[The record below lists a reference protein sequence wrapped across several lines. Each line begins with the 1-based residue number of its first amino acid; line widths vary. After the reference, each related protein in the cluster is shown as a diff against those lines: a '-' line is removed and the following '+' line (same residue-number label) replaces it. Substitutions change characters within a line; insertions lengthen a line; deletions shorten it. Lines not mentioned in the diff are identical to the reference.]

1 MAQLLEDHIPVVKYE
16 GLNTDKAC
24 DLSGVTIDTSGNT
37 AVPGTLTV
45 TGQMGAKELIET
57 ATADDTLTISES
69 GKTIYF
75 GTAGVDIT
83 LPAVATA
90 AGVVYKFVVSANF
103 ATTSMTILT
112 SGGEDKIYGSLEV
125 AGAVVLCSA
134 EDTVTFVNTAELP
147 GDWVELRSD
156 GTNWYISGQAGTSG
170 GITCT
175 AT

>member
-1 MAQLLEDHIPVVKYE
+1 MAQYLEDWVPDVRGA
-16 GLNTDKAC
+16 GLNTLENATIGGT
-24 DLSGVTIDTSGNT
+24 LAVTG
-37 AVPGTLTV
+37 AVTMAGALTV
-45 TGQMGAKELIET
+45 TGQVGGKELSET
-57 ATADDTLTISES
+57 ATVDDTLTIAES

-90 AGVVYKFVVSANF
+90 AGVVYRFVVSANF
-103 ATTSMTILT
+103 ATTSMTIAT

-125 AGAVVLCSA
+125 AGAVVLCAA

-170 GITCT
+170 AITCT

>member
-1 MAQLLEDHIPVVKYE
+1 MARKLEAYVPVVRE
-16 GLNTDKAC
+16 DGINTDK
-24 DLSGVTIDTSGNT
+24 DLVVGGTATITGAT
-37 AVPGTLTV
+37 AITGALTV
-45 TGQMGAKELIET
+45 TGQVGGKELIET

-69 GKTIYF
+69 GKTIYM

-83 LPAVATA
+83 LPAVSTA
-90 AGVVYKFVVSANF
+90 AGVWYRFVCSANF
-103 ATTSMTILT
+103 ATTSMTIAT

-156 GTNWYISGQAGTSG
+156 GTNWYLTGQAGTSG

-175 AT
+175 AS

>member
-1 MAQLLEDHIPVVKYE
+1 MYIEDYVPVVKYN
-16 GLNTDKAC
+16 GFNTLKDA
-24 DLSGVTIDTSGNT
+24 SFGGAVTMAS
-37 AVPGTLTV
+37 TLTV
-45 TGQMGAKELIET
+45 TGQLGAKELSET

-83 LPAVATA
+83 LPAVSTA
-90 AGVVYKFVVSANF
+90 AGVVYRFVVSANF
-103 ATTSMTILT
+103 ATTSMTVKT

-147 GDWVELRSD
+147 GDWIELRSD
-156 GTNWYISGQAGTSG
+156 GTNWYLTGQAGTSG
-170 GITCT
+170 GLTCT
-175 AT
+175 AA